1 MPQFHPTTS
10 LRRFRPHEIRINFR
24 PRRVLA
30 DLWALI
36 PPRERVVVAAVGLAW
51 LAVFSGVVAAFV
63 RAVQ

>member
-1 MPQFHPTTS
+1 MPHPTTF
-10 LRRFRPHEIRINFR
+10 RRFRPHELRIHFR